1 MASVTVIEDLSVI
14 EDTALQQN
22 SEAGDVGEVGSG
34 TDAVEVEERKRNQ
47 SGGDRVEKAEE
58 LNVYSYQLIY
68 FYGPFFLRTTIF

>member
-1 MASVTVIEDLSVI
+1 MYTTDLYRSVTVIEDLSVI

-22 SEAGDVGEVGSG
+22 SEVGDVGEVGSG

-58 LNVYSYQLIY
+58 LNVYGQL
-68 FYGPFFLRTTIF
+68 FFR